1 MPEMPAA
8 VPMGESWNSGAAGE
22 RTRSVTIV
30 SRDVTLIAFIMYGKQ
45 KDGDHGAPD
54 QSTDPGFI
62 TFFSKLPP
70 KSPETGT
77 LRLFHRTGS
86 DEFYSVYGPDALFVA
101 QHTFH
106 TNSVIKY
113 LGAGGRAAG
122 LPTVSLKVTV
132 AQILLREALTVKQLR
147 VEIWVPE
154 PGQGKKCTK
163 FRLDKEA
170 SPGNLQEV
178 EDLLF
183 VDSDLLSAPIVMAIK
198 LASAPASSGAKLRT
212 VGVAFADTSV
222 RQLGVADFVDNDLFS
237 NTELKAPSQ
246 SLVIQLSVKEAI
258 VPTGTTS
265 GTTDRDIDLNKLK
278 AVLDRCGVVIS
289 ERKPSEFTAK
299 NVADD
304 IPRLLQPS
312 AVINASTAD
321 ATMTIPELSL
331 PTAPAALSALISY
344 LSLLSD
350 PSNHGAYTLR
360 THDLSQYMK
369 LDASALRALNLTE
382 APGNAATTTRNT
394 TLLGLLNKCKTAQG
408 TRLLG
413 TWLKQPLVN
422 LHEIRKLNIFGIPA
436 LMFNVTPGK
445 RQDLVETFF
454 EDTNTRRTLQDDYMK
469 VMPDMHRLSKRFQ
482 KSVASLEDVVRV
494 YQVVIKLPGLIEA
507 LEGVQTEK
515 EWHAALVEDVYLKS
529 LKEYQGSL
537 EKYGEMVEQT
547 LDLEELDNHNYVIKP
562 DYDPKLQD
570 LAEKLA
576 KTRDGLDK
584 EHREVGKDLGL
595 ELDKKLHL
603 ENNQVYG
610 YCFRLTKSDSKALT
624 KKYIEI
630 GTNKSGVFF
639 TTKKLKELAEDF
651 KEYSQSYTR
660 TQSVLV
666 KEVVSIAST
675 YTPVLEALDNI
686 IAHLDV
692 ILSTRI
698 RTLHRRLCSGN
709 LILLESRHPC
719 LEVQDDIS
727 FIPNDVEM
735 VKGESEFHIIT
746 GPNMGGKSTYIRQVG
761 VIALMAQIGCY
772 VPCTEAQVPI
782 FDSILCRV
790 GAGDSQL
797 KGVSTFMAEML
808 ETATI
813 LRSATKDSLIII
825 DELGRGTS
833 TYDGF
838 GLAWAISEHI
848 ASEIRAFCL
857 FATHFHELTAL
868 DQQISHVKNLH
879 VVAHVTSAGEK
890 SQDQDITL
898 LYKVEP
904 GISDQSFGIH
914 VAKLANFPENVIKLA
929 KRKADELEDFGTD
942 IAGPEEEAIP
952 ADVTEEG
959 LQIMEDF
966 LRTWSS
972 LPSGDDGE
980 DVVMGDVDQDPDA
993 QLQEL
998 RQCMEEFRPRIEKNR
1013 WLQSVLSSL

>member
-1 MPEMPAA
+1 MA
-8 VPMGESWNSGAAGE
+8 
-22 RTRSVTIV
+22 
-30 SRDVTLIAFIMYGKQ
+30 LMYGKE
-45 KDGDHGAPD
+45 KDGDRDAAD
-54 QSTDPGFI
+54 QTTDPGFI

-101 QHTFH
+101 QHTYH

-132 AQILLREALTVKQLR
+132 AQMLLREALTVKQLR

-154 PGQGKKCTK
+154 SGQGKKCTK

-198 LASAPASSGAKLRT
+198 LASAPAGSGAKLKT
-212 VGVAFADTSV
+212 VGIAFADTSV

-237 NTELKAPSQ
+237 NTE

-299 NVADD
+299 NIADD
-304 IPRLLQPS
+304 VPRLLQPS
-312 AVINASTAD
+312 AVTNASTAD

-382 APGNAATTTRNT
+382 APGNAGTTTRNT

-422 LHEIRKLNIFGIPA
+422 LHEIR
-436 LMFNVTPGK
+436 K

-515 EWHAALVEDVYLKS
+515 EGHSALVEEVYLKS
-529 LKEYQGSL
+529 LKEHNESL
-537 EKYGEMVEQT
+537 GKYGEMVEQT

-570 LAEKLA
+570 LAEKLT

-630 GTNKSGVFF
+630 GTNKGGVFF
-639 TTKKLKELAEDF
+639 TTKRLKELAEDF

-660 TQSVLV
+660 TQSSLV

-686 IAHLDV
+686 VAHLDV
-692 ILSTRI
+692 ILSLAHVSAHSTDAYVKPKI
-698 RTLHRRLCSGN
+698 IEKGSGN
-709 LILLESRHPC
+709 LVLLESRHPC
-719 LEVQDDIS
+719 LEVQDGIS

-735 VKGESEFHIIT
+735 IKDKSEFHIIT

-879 VVAHVTSAGEK
+879 VVAHVTSTDEK
-890 SQDQDITL
+890 SQDKDITL

-914 VAKLANFPENVIKLA
+914 VAQLANFPENVVKLA

-942 IAGPEEEAIP
+942 IAGPEDEAIP

-966 LRTWSS
+966 FRTWSS
-972 LPSGDDGE
+972 QPSGNDGE
-980 DVVMGDVDQDPDA
+980 DVVMRDTDQDPDV

-998 RQCMEEFRPRIEKNR
+998 QKCMKEFRSRIEKNR